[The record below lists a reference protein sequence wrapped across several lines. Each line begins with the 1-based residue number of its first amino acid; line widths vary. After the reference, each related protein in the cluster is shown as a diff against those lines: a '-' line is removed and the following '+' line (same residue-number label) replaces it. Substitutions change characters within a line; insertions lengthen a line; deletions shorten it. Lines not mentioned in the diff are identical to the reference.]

1 MQQHIVLKNIIFKNC
16 GPFTDCISEINNI
29 QIGNA
34 KDIDVAIPM
43 YNLTE
48 YSRVYSNTIEMNQI

>member
-29 QIGNA
+29 KIGNA

-48 YSRVYSNTIEMNQI
+48 YSRMYSNTIEMNQI